1 MLQLCHVELLCFRS
15 GSDIYDIQP
24 NDGLLDDMTE
34 LLTAK
39 IPEDRLTSSSDD
51 SYIYS
56 DVELNGDDNSE
67 PLVKPSE
74 IKTNDRLHHGKYYK
88 CRILYG
94 IIYALLWCK
103 DLIQTALVCFDSEE
117 RTQKEGQE
125 LRKRAVNVTR
135 AIEIER
141 LPAYGLF
148 MKT

>member
-1 MLQLCHVELLCFRS
+1 MGFCCVLFSLCCSFACHVGLLYSRS
-15 GSDIYDIQP
+15 GSDIYDIHP

-39 IPEDRLTSSSDD
+39 IPEDRLTSSSDE

-88 CRILYG
+88 LYYRILYG
-94 IIYALLWCK
+94 IISAFCN
-103 DLIQTALVCFDSEE
+103 I
-117 RTQKEGQE
+117 R
-125 LRKRAVNVTR
+125 
-135 AIEIER
+135 I
-141 LPAYGLF
+141 
-148 MKT
+148 